1 MGKRASRP
9 AGTPTETTLAR
20 NLRLDF
26 MDGESPFVA
35 LNPPARGEYFLEPL
49 PMLYSLS
56 RQNMPSSFNH
66 WLDWILPIALYL
78 LGILVIALVV
88 NRLLRAVTNLVIKQA
103 SGQGRQAQLREQ
115 QTRTLAGVLYG
126 AGSKVV
132 WVVALLMALE
142 KLGFSTTPAVT
153 LAGLASL
160 AVGFGAQTLVRDVI
174 MGFYIVLEDQYVVGD
189 TIQIGDYIGRVE
201 HLTLRRTVI
210 RDARGALVTIA
221 NGEIRTVSNLSR
233 DWSQAFV
240 DVSLAP
246 ESPVEKTLQA
256 LETAAAA
263 LRGDP
268 AWSQALVDGPRILGV
283 QSFDRSSTT
292 VRLQV
297 RTAPTR
303 QDEVARELRR
313 RIQVEFQKQGIPTS
327 SVHRIELAGVAHP
340 SQEAAQADA
349 GS

>member
-1 MGKRASRP
+1 
-9 AGTPTETTLAR
+9 
-20 NLRLDF
+20 
-26 MDGESPFVA
+26 
-35 LNPPARGEYFLEPL
+35 
-49 PMLYSLS
+49 
-56 RQNMPSSFNH
+56 MPSSFNH
-66 WLDWILPIALYL
+66 WLDLALPYAFRLI
-78 LGILVIALVV
+78 GIFVIALVV

-103 SGQGRQAQLREQ
+103 SGQGRPAQLREQ

-132 WVVALLMALE
+132 WVVALLTAVGE
-142 KLGFSTTPAVT
+142 FHINITPAVT

-174 MGFYIVLEDQYVVGD
+174 TGVYIVLEDQYVVGD
-189 TIQIGDYIGRVE
+189 TIQIADYIGRVE
-201 HLTLRRTVI
+201 HLTLRRTVL
-210 RDARGALVTIA
+210 RDARGALVSIA

-246 ESPVEKTLQA
+246 ESQIEKTMQA

-283 QSFDRSSTT
+283 QSFDRTSST

-313 RIQVEFQKQGIPTS
+313 RIQIEFQKQGIPIS
-327 SVHRIELAGVAHP
+327 SVHRIELAGVSHS
-340 SQEAAQADA
+340 SQEAAQPDGAN
-349 GS
+349 

>member
-1 MGKRASRP
+1 
-9 AGTPTETTLAR
+9 
-20 NLRLDF
+20 
-26 MDGESPFVA
+26 
-35 LNPPARGEYFLEPL
+35 
-49 PMLYSLS
+49 
-56 RQNMPSSFNH
+56 MPSSLNH
-66 WLDWILPIALYL
+66 WLDLALPHALRL
-78 LGILVIALVV
+78 IGIFVIALVL
-88 NRLLRAVTNLVIKQA
+88 NRLLRAVSNLVIKQA
-103 SGQGRQAQLREQ
+103 SAPGRPAQLREQ

-126 AGSKVV
+126 AGSRIV
-132 WVVALLMALE
+132 WVVALLTALSVFE
-142 KLGFSTTPAVT
+142 INILPAVT

-160 AVGFGAQTLVRDVI
+160 AIGFGAQTLIRDVI
-174 MGFYIVLEDQYVVGD
+174 TGFYIVLEDQYVVGD
-189 TIQIGDYIGRVE
+189 TIQFADYIGRVE

-246 ESPVEKTLQA
+246 ESPIEKTLQA

-283 QSFDRSSTT
+283 QSFDRSSSTI
-292 VRLQV
+292 RLQV

-327 SVHRIELAGVAHP
+327 SVHRIELAGVAH
-340 SQEAAQADA
+340 STQEAGQADA
-349 GS
+349 AS

>member
-1 MGKRASRP
+1 
-9 AGTPTETTLAR
+9 
-20 NLRLDF
+20 
-26 MDGESPFVA
+26 
-35 LNPPARGEYFLEPL
+35 
-49 PMLYSLS
+49 
-56 RQNMPSSFNH
+56 MPSSFNR
-66 WLDWILPIALYL
+66 WLELALPNALHL
-78 LGILVIALVV
+78 IGIFVIALVL

-103 SGQGRQAQLREQ
+103 SAPGRPAQLREQ

-132 WVVALLMALE
+132 WVVALLTAVRE
-142 KLGFSTTPAVT
+142 FHIDITPALT

-174 MGFYIVLEDQYVVGD
+174 TGIYIVLEDQYIVGD
-189 TIQIGDYIGRVE
+189 TIQFADYIGRVE

-210 RDARGALVTIA
+210 RDTRGALVTIA

-246 ESPVEKTLQA
+246 ESPIEKTMQA
-256 LETAAAA
+256 LESAAAA

-268 AWSQALVDGPRILGV
+268 AWSQTLVDGPRILGV
-283 QSFDRSSTT
+283 QSFDRSAST

-327 SVHRIELAGVAHP
+327 SVHRIELAGVAHS
-340 SQEAAQADA
+340 SQDAAQADA

>member
-1 MGKRASRP
+1 
-9 AGTPTETTLAR
+9 
-20 NLRLDF
+20 
-26 MDGESPFVA
+26 
-35 LNPPARGEYFLEPL
+35 
-49 PMLYSLS
+49 
-56 RQNMPSSFNH
+56 MPSSLNR
-66 WLDWILPIALYL
+66 WLDLALPNALHL
-78 LGILVIALVV
+78 IGIFVIALVL

-103 SGQGRQAQLREQ
+103 SAPGRPAQLREQ

-132 WVVALLMALE
+132 WVVALLTAVRE
-142 KLGFSTTPAVT
+142 FHIDITPALT

-174 MGFYIVLEDQYVVGD
+174 TGIYIVLEDQYIVGD
-189 TIQIGDYIGRVE
+189 TIQFADYIGRVE

-210 RDARGALVTIA
+210 RD
-221 NGEIRTVSNLSR
+221 
-233 DWSQAFV
+233 
-240 DVSLAP
+240 P
-246 ESPVEKTLQA
+246 ESPIEKTMQA
-256 LETAAAA
+256 LESAAAA
-263 LRGDP
+263 LRSDP

-283 QSFDRSSTT
+283 QSFDRSSST

-327 SVHRIELAGVAHP
+327 SVHRIELAGVAHS

>member
-1 MGKRASRP
+1 VSAQSH
-9 AGTPTETTLAR
+9 A
-20 NLRLDF
+20 
-26 MDGESPFVA
+26 
-35 LNPPARGEYFLEPL
+35 ARGDTFSNLFQCYTPPL
-49 PMLYSLS
+49 IKI
-56 RQNMPSSFNH
+56 MPSSFNR
-66 WLDWILPIALYL
+66 WLDLALPNALHL
-78 LGILVIALVV
+78 IGIFVIALVL

-103 SGQGRQAQLREQ
+103 SAPGRPAQLREQ

-132 WVVALLMALE
+132 WVVALLTAVRE
-142 KLGFSTTPAVT
+142 FHIDITPALT

-174 MGFYIVLEDQYVVGD
+174 TGIYIVLEDQYIVGD
-189 TIQIGDYIGRVE
+189 TIQFADYIGRVE

-246 ESPVEKTLQA
+246 ESPIEKTMQA

-268 AWSQALVDGPRILGV
+268 AWSQTLVDGPRILGV
-283 QSFDRSSTT
+283 QSFDRGAST

-327 SVHRIELAGVAHP
+327 SVHRIELAGVAHT
-340 SQEAAQADA
+340 SQEAAPADA